1 MLKLLFTLQTEEG
14 TVATST
20 ALGPV
25 LALAFSPDGLLYIAD
40 TDSQKVNAIRVVDAS
55 GKMAY
60 FAGKVQQNNDK
71 TYALKPC
78 MH

>member
-1 MLKLLFTLQTEEG
+1 MNSVEGCIIIFFIFQQYTEES
-14 TVATST
+14 TMATST

-40 TDSQKVNAIRVVDAS
+40 TDSQKVNAIRVVDPA

-60 FAGKVQQNNDK
+60 FAGRPQQANDK
-71 TYALKPC
+71 P
-78 MH
+78 